1 MSSDAFFLPLS
12 ESQSRQFIDAETV
25 HAATRLARKAADEV
39 RGSMIWREVA
49 GKTYLIRT
57 APDASQRSLGPRTQ
71 VTQEIFEKF
80 TKKKEVVSNRLTSL
94 QSELIT
100 QQRLCRA
107 LRVGRVPNIVTSILN
122 KLDANNLSD
131 QFMVVG
137 THAIYAYEAA
147 ANVRVQEAAM
157 ATIDVDLLF
166 DTRRLLSFTAAIE
179 QTNESFANLLKKVDP
194 TFERLDLDKCT
205 LQNSKGFQVQILRRL
220 AVDHDPHPFRMTA
233 DEDDLWPVQIES
245 GAALLSARRFA
256 QMVVSTSGEVALMQT
271 VHPLDFV
278 RVKQAMGISY
288 TREASKRGKDLLQ
301 AKIVTQLVHELMPHL
316 LVAQKPESRSDV
328 LFSRP
333 ELVDIVSV
341 GLSSGRVLSVS
352 DGLVVQKINR
362 SGDTVRH
369 DASKL
374 SAVVKNGD
382 VVDILYNSVGIGV
395 VSGLEIKGKGGRG
408 HPITHNS

>member
-1 MSSDAFFLPLS
+1 
-12 ESQSRQFIDAETV
+12 
-25 HAATRLARKAADEV
+25 
-39 RGSMIWREVA
+39 
-49 GKTYLIRT
+49 
-57 APDASQRSLGPRTQ
+57 
-71 VTQEIFEKF
+71 
-80 TKKKEVVSNRLTSL
+80 
-94 QSELIT
+94 
-100 QQRLCRA
+100 
-107 LRVGRVPNIVTSILN
+107 
-122 KLDANNLSD
+122 
-131 QFMVVG
+131 
-137 THAIYAYEAA
+137 
-147 ANVRVQEAAM
+147 
-157 ATIDVDLLF
+157 
-166 DTRRLLSFTAAIE
+166 
-179 QTNESFANLLKKVDP
+179 
-194 TFERLDLDKCT
+194 
-205 LQNSKGFQVQILRRL
+205 
-220 AVDHDPHPFRMTA
+220 
-233 DEDDLWPVQIES
+233 
-245 GAALLSARRFA
+245 
-256 QMVVSTSGEVALMQT
+256 MQT